1 MAGSPEA
8 RPLAAVTGAS
18 SGIGLEL
25 ARLFAQDGYDLI
37 VAAEDDAIRYA
48 AADLETG
55 GASAHAVQVDLARPS
70 GVDDL
75 YGRITADGRPLA
87 AIALNAGIGA
97 GGAFATDTEL
107 DQELEIVDLNCRSTV
122 HLAKLVVRDMVARDE
137 GRILFT
143 SSIAST
149 MPGPFQAVYNAS
161 KSFVQSFALAL
172 RNELKD
178 TGVTVSS
185 LMPGPTDTEFFE
197 RADMLDTKVGAGDKD
212 DPAGVARDGYEA
224 LMNGKER
231 VVSAS
236 LGTKLQGRGSRVLPD
251 SAKAAMHRRMAE
263 PGSADQDS

>member
-1 MAGSPEA
+1 MENSQT
-8 RPLAAVTGAS
+8 RPLAVVTGAS

-25 ARLFAQDGYDLI
+25 ARQFAENGFDLI
-37 VAAEDDAIRYA
+37 VAAEDDGIRA
-48 AADLETG
+48 VPSQFESHD
-55 GASAHAVQVDLARPS
+55 ASIEAVQVDLSRPD
-70 GVDDL
+70 GVIDL
-75 YGRITADGRPLA
+75 YGRISADGRPLA

-97 GGAFATDTEL
+97 GGAFATGTDL
-107 DQELEIVDLNCRSTV
+107 DQELGLVDLNVRSTV
-122 HLAKLVVRDMVARDE
+122 HLAKLVLRDMVDRDE

-149 MPGPFQAVYNAS
+149 MPGAFQAVYNAS

-178 TGVTVSS
+178 TGVTITA

-212 DPAGVARDGYEA
+212 DPADVARDGFEA

-231 VVSAS
+231 VVAS
-236 LGTKLQGRGSRVLPD
+236 SLSTKLQGRGSRLLPD
-251 SAKAAMHRRMAE
+251 SVKAAAHRSMAE
-263 PGSADQDS
+263 PGSADDS